1 MKDARAQAVAAV
13 TGGSAGIGK
22 AICADLLEQGY
33 EVVSLAR
40 RPCDLTLQKSPYRRA
55 AGSL

>member
-1 MKDARAQAVAAV
+1 MTSSTRKVAAV

-22 AICADLLEQGY
+22 AICQRLLAEGA

-40 RPCDLTLQKSPYRRA
+40 RPADFS
-55 AGSL
+55 